1 MGFILVYL
9 VLAVSLFA
17 VKDIWYHAIAGLSV
31 LFLLLFVPSEKI
43 KSGIF
48 PITVFLIFTFAGNL
62 FFHPGRI
69 IYDLGFLAVTDEGLL
84 LSGVRTLRVFTMVFG
99 AKILTH
105 LIPID
110 ELIHAMNRLLSPME
124 RTGLLVNDFFHIM
137 GLTLKAF
144 PVLTAHLTGIYKEVM
159 KKKDS
164 VGFIERIRHMAVFLM
179 PVFVQSIISPEKFF
193 IEVDNGKGY

>member
-1 MGFILVYL
+1 MGFIIAYL

-31 LFLLLFVPSEKI
+31 LFLLLLVPSKKI

-48 PITVFLIFTFAGNL
+48 PITVFLVFTFAGNL

-124 RTGLLVNDFFHIM
+124 RTGLQVNDFFHIM

-144 PVLTAHLTGIYKEVM
+144 PVLIAHLTGIYKEVM
-159 KKKDS
+159 KKKDIG
-164 VGFIERIRHMAVFLM
+164 GFIERIRHMVVFLM
-179 PVFVQSIISPEKFF
+179 PVFVQSITSPEKFF
-193 IEVDNGKGY
+193 TEVDNGKGY

>member
-1 MGFILVYL
+1 MGFIIAYL

-31 LFLLLFVPSEKI
+31 LFLLLLVPSKKI

-48 PITVFLIFTFAGNL
+48 PITVFLVFTFAGNL

-69 IYDLGFLAVTDEGLL
+69 IYDPGFLAVTDEGLL
-84 LSGVRTLRVFTMVFG
+84 LSGVRTLRVFTMIFG

-105 LIPID
+105 LIQID

-124 RTGLLVNDFFHIM
+124 RTGLPVNDFFHIM

-144 PVLTAHLTGIYKEVM
+144 PVLIARLTGIYKEVM
-159 KKKDS
+159 KKKDIG
-164 VGFIERIRHMAVFLM
+164 GFIERIRHMAVFLM
-179 PVFVQSIISPEKFF
+179 PVFVQSITSPEKFF
-193 IEVDNGKGY
+193 TEVDNGKGY

>member
-48 PITVFLIFTFAGNL
+48 PITVFLVFTFAGNL

-84 LSGVRTLRVFTMVFG
+84 LSGVRTLRVFTMIFG

-164 VGFIERIRHMAVFLM
+164 GGFIERIRHMAVFLM

>member
-1 MGFILVYL
+1 MGFIITYL

-31 LFLLLFVPSEKI
+31 LFLLLLVPSKKI

-48 PITVFLIFTFAGNL
+48 PITVFLVFTFAGNL

-105 LIPID
+105 LIPVD

-124 RTGLLVNDFFHIM
+124 RTGLPVNDFFHTM

-144 PVLTAHLTGIYKEVM
+144 PVLIARLTGIYKEVM
-159 KKKDS
+159 KRKDLG
-164 VGFIERIRHMAVFLM
+164 GFMERIRHMAVFLM
-179 PVFVQSIISPEKFF
+179 PVFVQSITSPEKFF
-193 IEVDNGKGY
+193 TEVDNGKGY